1 MPGRYQHQIDAANRS
16 SFPKWQW
23 MLDARAR
30 QTDPHQACCAF
41 RNDHFLVR
49 RDVVTVRVG
58 NERETFSVP
67 WVQPEILLRQ
77 VDTALIAN
85 FDHAENYFA
94 ICVSS
99 IARVIRMSTVGCAL
113 TPASGTRF
121 ITEMRFAAALLVL
134 TFLAVSAP
142 GKTAREE
149 PKVVE
154 KVTPLP
160 VALDPNF
167 EFRKT
172 KLFFMSEKGLKPS
185 ERAHDSTNKLGGKS
199 NSPSQKTATLQD
211 APIVF
216 ERQYRLF
223 GAVTGLDQ
231 RQRFGDYFDFF
242 WRAKRPSDVTVRLE
256 YRQEKLHEHV
266 QAQEITYRSVRG
278 THKTEFKVIGDDYFD
293 DGRVIAWRCLL
304 VANGRIVAEN
314 RSFLWE

>member
-1 MPGRYQHQIDAANRS
+1 MP
-16 SFPKWQW
+16 
-23 MLDARAR
+23 
-30 QTDPHQACCAF
+30 
-41 RNDHFLVR
+41 
-49 RDVVTVRVG
+49 
-58 NERETFSVP
+58 
-67 WVQPEILLRQ
+67 
-77 VDTALIAN
+77 IA
-85 FDHAENYFA
+85 
-94 ICVSS
+94 
-99 IARVIRMSTVGCAL
+99 TVGCAL
-113 TPASGTRF
+113 TPASRTRF
-121 ITEMRFAAALLVL
+121 ITEMRFAAALLIL
-134 TFLAVSAP
+134 ILLAVSAH
-142 GKTAREE
+142 GKGAREE
-149 PKVVE
+149 PTVVE

-160 VALDPNF
+160 VALDSNF

-242 WRAKRPSDVTVRLE
+242 WRAKHPSDVTVRLE

-266 QAQEITYRSVRG
+266 QAQEITYRNVRG
-278 THKTEFKVIGDDYFD
+278 THKTEFKVVGDDYFD

-314 RSFLWE
+314 RSFLCE

>member
-1 MPGRYQHQIDAANRS
+1 
-16 SFPKWQW
+16 

-30 QTDPHQACCAF
+30 HPDLHQACRAL
-41 RNDHFLVR
+41 RNDDLFVR
-49 RDVVTVRVG
+49 RNVVTVRMR
-58 NERETFSVP
+58 NERERLCVA

-77 VDTALIAN
+77 VNAAFIAN
-85 FDHAENYFA
+85 FNHLENYFP
-94 ICVSS
+94 ICMSS
-99 IARVIRMSTVGCAL
+99 IAGVIPMSAVGYAL
-113 TPASGTRF
+113 TLTSRGRF
-121 ITEMRFAAALLVL
+121 ITEMRFAAALLIVTL
-134 TFLAVSAP
+134 LAISAP

-172 KLFFMSEKGLKPS
+172 QLFFMSEKGGLKPN
-185 ERAHDSTNKLGGKS
+185 ERAHDSSNKVGGKS
-199 NSPSQKTATLQD
+199 NAPNEKTSVLQD

-216 ERQYRLF
+216 ERQYRLY

-231 RQRFGDYFDFF
+231 RQRFGNYFDFF
-242 WRAKRPSDVTVRLE
+242 WRTKRPSDVTVRLE
-256 YRQEKLHEHV
+256 YRQEKLHEHT
-266 QAQEITYRSVRG
+266 QAQEITYQNVRG
-278 THKTEFKVIGDDYFD
+278 THRTEFKVIGDDYFD

-304 VANGRIVAEN
+304 IANGRIVAEN

>member
-1 MPGRYQHQIDAANRS
+1 
-16 SFPKWQW
+16 
-23 MLDARAR
+23 MLHARTA

-99 IARVIRMSTVGCAL
+99 IARVIPMSTVGCAL

-142 GKTAREE
+142 GKAAREE

-231 RQRFGDYFDFF
+231 RQRFGNYFDFF

-266 QAQEITYRSVRG
+266 QAQEITYRNVRG
-278 THKTEFKVIGDDYFD
+278 THRTEFKVIGDDYFD

-304 VANGRIVAEN
+304 IANGRIVAEN